1 MSPPGLII
9 SGDRYGSQR
18 GIALIVTLWLL
29 VILIVM
35 VFSFSLSVRTE
46 SLAAYTNKER
56 IENKFLAEAG
66 IERAIMEI
74 FYRSFYKNQNVIL
87 DNSGVWEADGTVY
100 REQLEDGYYR
110 TSIINESGKL
120 DINSLSDMS
129 GIILNNLLVNL
140 GILKENAD
148 TIVDSILDWKD
159 EDDLHRL
166 NGAENEYY
174 EALPKPYKAKNG
186 PFDSVEELILV
197 RGVTRDIL
205 YGSKE
210 RHGLVEFLTV
220 HSKTGKINLKYAP
233 KELLMAV
240 PGMTDDTVE
249 DIMNERKLKLSGSI
263 SIDHIN
269 LNEMNSLTKQY
280 IGTDESNVFTI
291 DSSGYKNKEKHRYSI
306 RATVAINSSKMY
318 RYLYYK
324 SPVYS
329 Q

>member
-1 MSPPGLII
+1 MLPPRLII
-9 SGDRYGSQR
+9 TQDRCGSQR
-18 GIALIVTLWLL
+18 GIALIITLWLL

-56 IENKFLAEAG
+56 IENKFFAEAG

-74 FYRSFYKNQNVIL
+74 FYRSLYKSQNVIL
-87 DNSGVWEADGTVY
+87 DDIWVWEADGTVY

-110 TSIINESGKL
+110 TRIINESGKL
-120 DINSLSDMS
+120 DINTLSDMS

-140 GILKENAD
+140 GIPKENAAV
-148 TIVDSILDWKD
+148 IVDSILDWKD

-174 EALPKPYKAKNG
+174 EVLPKPYKAKNG

-197 RGVTRDIL
+197 RGVTREIL

-210 RHGLVEFLTV
+210 RRGLVEFLTV

-233 KELLMAV
+233 KELLIAV
-240 PGMTDDTVE
+240 PGMTDDNVVN
-249 DIMNERKLKLSGSI
+249 ILNERKLKLSGSI
-263 SIDHIN
+263 SIDHMN
-269 LNEMNSLTKQY
+269 LNEKNSLMTQY
-280 IGTDESNVFTI
+280 VGTDESNVFTI
-291 DSSGYKNKEKHRYSI
+291 DSSGYKNNEKRGYSI
-306 RATVAINSSKMY
+306 RATVAIHSSKMY

>member
-1 MSPPGLII
+1 M
-9 SGDRYGSQR
+9 
-18 GIALIVTLWLL
+18 

-46 SLAAYTNKER
+46 SLAAFTNRER
-56 IENKFLAEAG
+56 TENKFLAEAG

-74 FYRSFYKNQNVIL
+74 FYRSLYKRQNVIL
-87 DNSGVWEADGTVY
+87 DDNEVWDADGTVY
-100 REQLEDGYYR
+100 REQLEDGYYKVM
-110 TSIINESGKL
+110 IINESGKL
-120 DINSLSDMS
+120 DINSLSDLS

-140 GILKENAD
+140 GIPKENAD
-148 TIVDSILDWKD
+148 IIVDSILDWKD

-197 RGVTRDIL
+197 RGITQEIL
-205 YGSKE
+205 YGTKE
-210 RHGLVEFLTV
+210 RRGLVEFLTV

-240 PGMTDDTVE
+240 PGMTEDNVE
-249 DIMNERKLKLSGSI
+249 NIMNERKLKLSGSI
-263 SIDHIN
+263 GIDHMN
-269 LNEMNSLTKQY
+269 LNEMNSFTKRY
-280 IGTDESNVFTI
+280 VGTDESNVFTI
-291 DSSGYKNKEKHRYSI
+291 DSSGYKNNEKHRYSI
-306 RATVAINSSKMY
+306 RATVAINNSKMY

-324 SPVYS
+324 SPVYL

>member
-9 SGDRYGSQR
+9 TGDRYGSQR

-74 FYRSFYKNQNVIL
+74 FYRSLYKNQNIIL
-87 DNSGVWEADGTVY
+87 DDSGVWEADGTVY
-100 REQLEDGYYR
+100 REQLEDGYYKTR
-110 TSIINESGKL
+110 IINESGKL

-140 GILKENAD
+140 GIPKENAD
-148 TIVDSILDWKD
+148 IIVDSILDWKD

-186 PFDSVEELILV
+186 PFDSVEELLLV
-197 RGVTRDIL
+197 RGVTQEIL

-210 RHGLVEFLTV
+210 RRGLVEFLTV

-233 KELLMAV
+233 KELLIAV
-240 PGMTDDTVE
+240 PGMTEDNVE
-249 DIMNERKLKLSGSI
+249 NIMNERKLKLAGSI
-263 SIDHIN
+263 NVDQMN
-269 LNEMNSLTKQY
+269 LNEKNSTVSQY
-280 IGTDESNVFTI
+280 VGTDESSVFTI
-291 DSSGYKNKEKHRYSI
+291 DSSGYINSEKHAYSI
-306 RATVAINSSKMY
+306 RAIVVIHGSKMY

-324 SPVYS
+324 SPVYY